1 MEQEDYDTDPF
12 SSEDLWRLSKF
23 TLQSL
28 QPLEPLPWN
37 EELPDLTGG
46 FFRSPLELL
55 NEDCFSSTQLNLFET
70 DVFDPDLL
78 PESTTDASSETYA
91 EPSIARSETGDGPED
106 IWVLNDLDVKFD
118 GKRLLKTWE
127 NCQNRLYHEPAS
139 AYLSESGSRGFD
151 ASLANQAA
159 TNGLGKLGRVAR
171 NDVFLR
177 SLFRLGLGWSS
188 LFFRY
193 NRERQMFERVFDDIR
208 LSGVS
213 VAAVNG
219 LIDEMIR
226 CGTDMQRVRNFVGK
240 APSKSTKLSAL
251 STLSSAVAVVIYIVE
266 KRLVRYADNV
276 VSLIQVRDLFQR
288 CGELAGVLADL
299 VEAVEGVV
307 SDAQIFSIVLEKAA
321 HFSQTFGHME
331 DLFREIVIRTVY
343 PFLEHAETWIGLR
356 LEASTLKELAANG
369 RSFVVLE
376 PSEESPKTT
385 SSQSTRLEY
394 RYNPAE
400 MPSFVPTD
408 QAELIFESGRSLR
421 LLKRFHPQHP
431 IASDGICNGDVPR
444 LSCASTWT
452 DIERIQQKA
461 KIYENRLRS
470 EILRYNRGRPSA
482 TKNSIINSQSPAH
495 TEGSDTL
502 KDTFDLFD
510 IDDAQNMTGLLAN
523 PSSIEK
529 DELSRLIDQGN
540 AKDLEGPEDHRCN
553 FGPELASALYLSLAP
568 LLSSQALLID
578 FSCLHL
584 LFKEHKLRYHL
595 SLQWRFQLLG
605 DGFFTSLLSHAL
617 FDPEMQSGE
626 RKSGVVRSSVH
637 TGLRLGSRDTWP
649 PASSELRLVL
659 IGLLSECHGFDD
671 RSDSSAG
678 NESRKD
684 RELPG
689 GLSFSIRELTDEE
702 VTKCKDPNAIE
713 ALDFLRLQY
722 KPSDVLEAIITSRS
736 LSKYDRLFKHLLRLL
751 RMVSVVKGLIRDST
765 GRDSLSGHPRN
776 VYQKFRIDCQHFVL
790 SLSDY
795 CFHVGIGSTW
805 QRFQDSLAKIER
817 CLDRGDIDGT
827 IEAAHS
833 VPRLRD
839 YHEDVLDQMLF
850 ALFLSKRHADAAKL
864 LESIFGTILTFAPLS
879 RMDGTSGVRHES
891 EAIAYQLFAT
901 FRKQT
906 SLFVNYLRNLDGV
919 NASSKSFGRSGT
931 TFASRE
937 ASTCV
942 FDHLLARLDMRKYY

>member
-1 MEQEDYDTDPF
+1 MEHEDYDTDPF
-12 SSEDLWRLSKF
+12 SSEHLWRLSKF

-55 NEDCFSSTQLNLFET
+55 DERYFQSRQLNLFET

-78 PESTTDASSETYA
+78 PESAADASSETQA
-91 EPSIARSETGDGPED
+91 EPSIAHSEIGDGSKD
-106 IWVLNDLDVKFD
+106 IWTLDSVNSRFD
-118 GKRLLKTWE
+118 DRGLLRTWE
-127 NCQNRLYHEPAS
+127 NYQTAFYHEPTS
-139 AYLSESGSRGFD
+139 AYFSESGARGFD
-151 ASLANQAA
+151 ATLASQTTMNELA
-159 TNGLGKLGRVAR
+159 KPGRVAR
-171 NDVFLR
+171 NDVFFR

-193 NRERQMFERVFDDIR
+193 NMERHMFERVFDGVR

-213 VAAVNG
+213 VAALDG
-219 LIDEMIR
+219 LTDEMIR
-226 CGTDMQRVRNFVGK
+226 CGTDMQRVRDFVFK

-251 STLSSAVAVVIYIVE
+251 STLSSAIAVVIYVVE
-266 KRLVRYADNV
+266 KRLLRYADNI
-276 VSLIQVRDLFQR
+276 VSLIQIRALFQR

-299 VEAVEGVV
+299 VTAVEGVV

-321 HFSQTFGHME
+321 HFSQTFNHME
-331 DLFREIVIRTVY
+331 DLFHEIVIRTVY
-343 PFLEHAETWIGLR
+343 PFLEHVETWIGLR
-356 LEASTLKELAANG
+356 LDASTLKELAADG
-369 RSFVVLE
+369 RSFVALE
-376 PSEESPKTT
+376 YSQDNSKTT
-385 SSQSTRLEY
+385 SSPSTRLDY

-400 MPSFVPTD
+400 MPSFIPPD
-408 QAELIFESGRSLR
+408 QADLIFESGRSLR

-431 IASDGICNGDVPR
+431 ISSEGVCNGDVPK

-461 KIYENRLRS
+461 KTYENTLRS
-470 EILRYNRGRPSA
+470 EILRYNRREIS
-482 TKNSIINSQSPAH
+482 TKRILGTDSQHAAQSEA
-495 TEGSDTL
+495 SDTL

-510 IDDAQNMTGLLAN
+510 IDDARNTTGLLAN
-523 PSSIEK
+523 QSSIEK
-529 DELSRLIDQGN
+529 DELSRLINQGN
-540 AKDLEGPEDHRCN
+540 GNDLGVPGSYRCD
-553 FGPELASALYLSLAP
+553 FGPELASALHLSLAP

-584 LFKEHKLRYHL
+584 LFKEHKVRYHL
-595 SLQWRFQLLG
+595 ALQWRFQLLG
-605 DGFFTSLLSHAL
+605 DGFFTSRLSHAL
-617 FDPEMQSGE
+617 FDPDMQSGE

-659 IGLLSECHGFDD
+659 IGLLGECHGFDD
-671 RSDSSAG
+671 RSDGSMG
-678 NESRKD
+678 NESRKE

-702 VTKCKDPNAIE
+702 IAKCKDPNAIE

-736 LSKYDRLFKHLLRLL
+736 LSKYDCLFKHLLRLL

-765 GRDSLSGHPRN
+765 GRDSLSGDPRN

-805 QRFQDSLAKIER
+805 QQFQYSLSKIEH

-864 LESIFGTILTFAPLS
+864 LESIFSTILTFAPLS

-891 EAIAYQLFAT
+891 EAIAYQLYAT

-906 SLFVNYLRNLDGV
+906 SLFVNYLRSLDGV
-919 NASSKSFGRSGT
+919 KASSKSFGRSGT

-937 ASTCV
+937 APTSV